1 METNLNSTNY
11 KTELFISKVLLQ
23 LIKKDI
29 ETIKKG
35 IKNENK

>member
-11 KTELFISKVLLQ
+11 KTELFISKILLQ

-35 IKNENK
+35 ITNENK